1 MNDREI
7 YERAHKRVKAKKD
20 FYSHLTSYFITMIF
34 LFFINVFTSPG
45 YLWVMWPA
53 MGWGIGLA
61 FHAVEVFGVFGN
73 REEEWEEQELK
84 KEIARL
90 KRNRKYVSSQEDDEI
105 LDESPLE
112 LKELRKEKADW
123 DDKDFV

>member
-61 FHAVEVFGVFGN
+61 FHAVEVFGVFG
-73 REEEWEEQELK
+73 
-84 KEIARL
+84 A
-90 KRNRKYVSSQEDDEI
+90 
-105 LDESPLE
+105 
-112 LKELRKEKADW
+112 
-123 DDKDFV
+123 